1 MASLEG
7 SVYFSTLDVR
17 EAFWN
22 VPLKEECRKYTAF
35 RTPSGLYQYRR
46 LPMGLKTASAVFCRY
61 IDSILKEMKWA
72 EVLCY
77 VDDLL
82 CFSIEDP
89 EAHLDTLDRLFSRLK
104 AANLTLSA
112 KKCNLFAEKVKF
124 LGHIVSRS
132 GLQPDPDKVKAIE
145 ALEDRPA
152 THKRLNAALSLIS
165 YYRKFI
171 KNFAAIAKPLHKKI
185 HNPAAW
191 KGGPVYTTEEETN
204 YKLLRDALKHEP
216 ILAHPVWEKPF
227 DLSTD
232 ASGDGLGAT
241 LTQQIDGEER
251 VISYASRSLT
261 KAEANYSHWERE
273 ALAIIWSMR
282 LFTLYLGTKK
292 FRVITDAQAAKSVI
306 EGNPRQQSMRLC
318 KWALAVQEFDFDILY
333 RPGKLNGAP
342 DGLSRIPLKS
352 TSPYGEPPTVIEPG
366 TMLGAAEWL
375 ARVKV
380 PPTTTEI
387 EAANIDDEEADGITA
402 TAANIGLHGGT
413 EAFFPP
419 DDRTA
424 ETIPEWRALQDT
436 DAWCKK
442 QDASA
447 TSQADAIPGRVYRGT
462 GATGLLY
469 RRSTSSRAADQV
481 LVPMCLRAFVL
492 NRYHSLPIAGHNGY
506 RRTYAAMSM
515 FFWWQSM
522 YVDCKRWVA
531 ACLACKKRKTPR
543 NMHGGAPATVTNAST
558 PWEKIAIDIVAPKTA
573 AAEDSWKSKEGFT
586 KILTILDMFSRY
598 VVAVPL
604 RHARAEDIK
613 EALTNNVFCTFGKPG
628 NIVSDD
634 GREFLNKSVK
644 ELCKTWNIKHHS
656 TGGYQPHS
664 NPVERYHR
672 YLNSSMTMLATQ
684 FGENWPSYLP
694 AAVWCYNASIN
705 DTHGFSPYE
714 VVMAKGSPSLLQHLD
729 LQPSPDATPLTAQT
743 EAEFYKAAGNRVMAA
758 YATVRDQQQRIAKLR
773 NEIILHKK
781 GKLQGRLITFDIGDH
796 ILFWEPRQ
804 GLSGTTSAKAEDKWT
819 TMPPSKWSYNWSGP
833 FRITSKTPDASGF
846 RYTFWHD
853 ERGKNLSTHV
863 NKLALFEPWS
873 TGILSTS
880 SQIDSK
886 RAYLTGQWVEVG
898 ELVILPMLPPYPF
911 GMGRVLMCA
920 EDGALVVHWYSN
932 STHDPNGAFL
942 PGWVNDNDDVYY
954 AEHRKKAS
962 HKAYTNEKDE
972 MDANQ
977 RDVAMHSFDLTDAR
991 KAPKPLLRAIAQH
1004 ENVWWTLPATSEE
1017 SGTQRNTMLDDS
1029 DSDPEANL
1037 DEATCPNV
1045 TDNAT
1050 KPAVTTTETATTKDT
1065 DVEMANSRDSE
1076 AEVKMANSRDEQL
1089 GKKRAATT
1097 EPTGRVGP
1105 KRLRRTPLVYK
1116 PAETMCAT
1124 TICAV
1129 TQPCADKGCATT
1141 RK

>member
-1 MASLEG
+1 
-7 SVYFSTLDVR
+7 
-17 EAFWN
+17 
-22 VPLKEECRKYTAF
+22 
-35 RTPSGLYQYRR
+35 
-46 LPMGLKTASAVFCRY
+46 
-61 IDSILKEMKWA
+61 
-72 EVLCY
+72 
-77 VDDLL
+77 
-82 CFSIEDP
+82 
-89 EAHLDTLDRLFSRLK
+89 
-104 AANLTLSA
+104 
-112 KKCNLFAEKVKF
+112 
-124 LGHIVSRS
+124 
-132 GLQPDPDKVKAIE
+132 
-145 ALEDRPA
+145 
-152 THKRLNAALSLIS
+152 
-165 YYRKFI
+165 
-171 KNFAAIAKPLHKKI
+171 
-185 HNPAAW
+185 
-191 KGGPVYTTEEETN
+191 
-204 YKLLRDALKHEP
+204 
-216 ILAHPVWEKPF
+216 
-227 DLSTD
+227 
-232 ASGDGLGAT
+232 
-241 LTQQIDGEER
+241 
-251 VISYASRSLT
+251 
-261 KAEANYSHWERE
+261 
-273 ALAIIWSMR
+273 
-282 LFTLYLGTKK
+282 
-292 FRVITDAQAAKSVI
+292 
-306 EGNPRQQSMRLC
+306 
-318 KWALAVQEFDFDILY
+318 
-333 RPGKLNGAP
+333 
-342 DGLSRIPLKS
+342 
-352 TSPYGEPPTVIEPG
+352 
-366 TMLGAAEWL
+366 
-375 ARVKV
+375 
-380 PPTTTEI
+380 
-387 EAANIDDEEADGITA
+387 
-402 TAANIGLHGGT
+402 
-413 EAFFPP
+413 
-419 DDRTA
+419 
-424 ETIPEWRALQDT
+424 
-436 DAWCKK
+436 
-442 QDASA
+442 
-447 TSQADAIPGRVYRGT
+447 
-462 GATGLLY
+462 
-469 RRSTSSRAADQV
+469 
-481 LVPMCLRAFVL
+481 
-492 NRYHSLPIAGHNGY
+492 
-506 RRTYAAMSM
+506 
-515 FFWWQSM
+515 
-522 YVDCKRWVA
+522 
-531 ACLACKKRKTPR
+531 
-543 NMHGGAPATVTNAST
+543 
-558 PWEKIAIDIVAPKTA
+558 
-573 AAEDSWKSKEGFT
+573 
-586 KILTILDMFSRY
+586 
-598 VVAVPL
+598 
-604 RHARAEDIK
+604 
-613 EALTNNVFCTFGKPG
+613 
-628 NIVSDD
+628 
-634 GREFLNKSVK
+634 
-644 ELCKTWNIKHHS
+644 
-656 TGGYQPHS
+656 
-664 NPVERYHR
+664 
-672 YLNSSMTMLATQ
+672 
-684 FGENWPSYLP
+684 
-694 AAVWCYNASIN
+694 
-705 DTHGFSPYE
+705 
-714 VVMAKGSPSLLQHLD
+714 
-729 LQPSPDATPLTAQT
+729 
-743 EAEFYKAAGNRVMAA
+743 MAA

-932 STHDPNGAFL
+932 SAHDPNGAFL

-1017 SGTQRNTMLDDS
+1017 SGAQRNTMLDDS

>member
-1 MASLEG
+1 
-7 SVYFSTLDVR
+7 
-17 EAFWN
+17 
-22 VPLKEECRKYTAF
+22 
-35 RTPSGLYQYRR
+35 
-46 LPMGLKTASAVFCRY
+46 
-61 IDSILKEMKWA
+61 
-72 EVLCY
+72 
-77 VDDLL
+77 
-82 CFSIEDP
+82 
-89 EAHLDTLDRLFSRLK
+89 
-104 AANLTLSA
+104 
-112 KKCNLFAEKVKF
+112 
-124 LGHIVSRS
+124 
-132 GLQPDPDKVKAIE
+132 
-145 ALEDRPA
+145 
-152 THKRLNAALSLIS
+152 
-165 YYRKFI
+165 
-171 KNFAAIAKPLHKKI
+171 
-185 HNPAAW
+185 
-191 KGGPVYTTEEETN
+191 
-204 YKLLRDALKHEP
+204 
-216 ILAHPVWEKPF
+216 
-227 DLSTD
+227 
-232 ASGDGLGAT
+232 
-241 LTQQIDGEER
+241 
-251 VISYASRSLT
+251 
-261 KAEANYSHWERE
+261 
-273 ALAIIWSMR
+273 
-282 LFTLYLGTKK
+282 
-292 FRVITDAQAAKSVI
+292 
-306 EGNPRQQSMRLC
+306 
-318 KWALAVQEFDFDILY
+318 
-333 RPGKLNGAP
+333 
-342 DGLSRIPLKS
+342 
-352 TSPYGEPPTVIEPG
+352 
-366 TMLGAAEWL
+366 
-375 ARVKV
+375 
-380 PPTTTEI
+380 
-387 EAANIDDEEADGITA
+387 
-402 TAANIGLHGGT
+402 
-413 EAFFPP
+413 
-419 DDRTA
+419 
-424 ETIPEWRALQDT
+424 
-436 DAWCKK
+436 
-442 QDASA
+442 
-447 TSQADAIPGRVYRGT
+447 
-462 GATGLLY
+462 
-469 RRSTSSRAADQV
+469 
-481 LVPMCLRAFVL
+481 
-492 NRYHSLPIAGHNGY
+492 
-506 RRTYAAMSM
+506 MSM

-634 GREFLNKSVK
+634 GREVLNKSVK

-714 VVMAKGSPSLLQHLD
+714 LVMAKGSPSLLQHLD

-873 TGILSTS
+873 NGILSTS

-1017 SGTQRNTMLDDS
+1017 SGAQRNTMLDDS

-1037 DEATCPNV
+1037 DESTCPNV
-1045 TDNAT
+1045 TDNAP